1 MKTDFELRHDVEAN
15 SRKILASTPAT
26 LPGVT
31 EVENKLT
38 VKP

>member
-1 MKTDFELRHDVEAN
+1 MSNAN
-15 SRKILASTPAT
+15 SRKIPASTPTT

>member
-1 MKTDFELRHDVEAN
+1 MKTDFALRHDVE
-15 SRKILASTPAT
+15 RELEEDPASTPAT